1 LGDHVSVE
9 SIIHSD
15 AVNRAVRTFWQGI
28 GFDAATAI
36 GAGTLILVNN
46 VPVESE
52 VFWQSIGVLVL
63 KSVVVSAAS
72 YLARLKLAPKTTD
85 V

>member
-1 LGDHVSVE
+1 MGNHVSVE
-9 SIIHSD
+9 ALIHSD
-15 AVNRAVRTFWQGI
+15 ALNRAARTFWQGI

-46 VPVESE
+46 VPVESGI
-52 VFWQSIGVLVL
+52 FWQSMGVLVL

-72 YLARLKLAPKTTD
+72 YLARLKLAPKGSD